1 MKQLRIRNFLVE
13 DNPIDFTQI
22 EVYTDEKNLTLE
34 ETQAL
39 LAFVFGTQDTIDTI
53 WIPDNIGE
61 TDVLFAVAAET
72 EFEVKKT
79 IAIMKDLINY
89 QLYNYFTVAIDGLE

>member
-1 MKQLRIRNFLVE
+1 MKQLRIRKFLVE
-13 DNPIDFTQI
+13 DTPTDFTQI
-22 EVYTDEKNLTLE
+22 EVYTDEINLTLE
-34 ETQAL
+34 EIQAL
-39 LAFVFGTQDTIDTI
+39 LTLVFDAQDSIETI

-79 IAIMKDLINY
+79 IAIIKDLINY
-89 QLYNYFTVAIDGLE
+89 QLYDYFTVAIDGLE